1 MQFAQR
7 CHGHPR
13 VTGFHP
19 RAHDRIKHPA
29 RYYPDYTSTRFNMD
43 HAVATSLFNVSN
55 LDSPPIQWV
64 PTIMDFHVLPD
75 MGRMNGQWSL
85 RARASCS
92 QIRLPAHMP
101 AQISLVSLK
110 LARPM
115 VSIHTVT
122 WPGCS
127 SACLWQRPPTTTRR
141 LCLGGCRPPATDSQ
155 HIHSTNQRACPPLRG
170 TAIMDRLQ
178 SIGSPNSRN
187 VSTYSRAACT
197 VAGYSR
203 SSEMT
208 LLLMT
213 CHSSSSA

>member
-75 MGRMNGQWSL
+75 MGRMNGQWSSH
-85 RARASCS
+85 AKASC
-92 QIRLPAHMP
+92 LPIQLLAHMRVRIFIRWSSQQKP
-101 AQISLVSLK
+101 TASTRTATS
-110 LARPM
+110 
-115 VSIHTVT
+115 
-122 WPGCS
+122 PGCS
-127 SACLWQRPPTTTRR
+127 NVCHWRRPSTTTTRCYR
-141 LCLGGCRPPATDSQ
+141 GR
-155 HIHSTNQRACPPLRG
+155 CPPIS
-170 TAIMDRLQ
+170 ADP
-178 SIGSPNSRN
+178 SPYH
-187 VSTYSRAACT
+187 TIYA
-197 VAGYSR
+197 
-203 SSEMT
+203 SEH
-208 LLLMT
+208 L
-213 CHSSSSA
+213 

>member
-75 MGRMNGQWSL
+75 MGRMNGQWSSH
-85 RARASCS
+85 AKASCS

-141 LCLGGCRPPATDSQ
+141 LCLGGCRPPGTDSQ

-170 TAIMDRLQ
+170 TAIMDRLR
-178 SIGSPNSRN
+178 SGMRVELLVRGTRTGSRPSLP
-187 VSTYSRAACT
+187 S
-197 VAGYSR
+197 
-203 SSEMT
+203 
-208 LLLMT
+208 
-213 CHSSSSA
+213 